1 MGYKLVI
8 AEKPSVAQS
17 IAKVIGAEKKRD
29 GYLEGNGYLVSW
41 CFGHLIELAAP
52 DAYDPKYRK
61 WKKQD
66 LPIFPDP
73 FRYEVTESTKK
84 QFRKLQ
90 ELMKRE
96 DVTSFVEATD
106 AGREGELI
114 FRLVYQKA
122 GCRKPF
128 ERLWISSMEDK
139 AIEEGFRNLRPSS
152 EYDAL
157 YEAALCRERADWI
170 VGINATRLFSC
181 LYGQT
186 LNVGRVMTPT
196 LAMLAKR
203 QEEIDTFKSE
213 PFYSVRIRAAG
224 VEAEGRK
231 CKDKAEAEN
240 ILQAVRNAGKAKVES
255 LQKTEKSEKP
265 PLLYDLTTLQREA
278 NRRYG
283 FTAQQT
289 LDYTQS
295 LYEKKLVTYPRTDS
309 RYLTDEME
317 DSVKVL
323 ACQMKEKCGY
333 TGIVYLDAKQ
343 VINSKKVSD
352 HHAII
357 PTENAA
363 DADFSEIPYEEQKIL
378 GLVTAGLLTAL
389 GKPCLSEEY
398 HLTLSCA
405 GEKFTSSAK
414 IITDPGWR
422 EIQDWILGKDRT
434 EEDGRAGDDHTE
446 RAYSESTFGEGTS
459 GKDAPDGNTSER
471 DLSGEYVL
479 GGNTS
484 SETASGTE
492 VSLADLLAADS
503 SLLAEGREVIVQDPK
518 IRTGKTQPKKPY
530 TENTLL
536 SAMERAGRSETPDEA
551 ERKGLGTPATRAGI
565 IEKLVRI
572 GFVERKGSNKTKYLA
587 PTHKGISLVTVM
599 PEQIRSPL
607 LTAEWEQKLL
617 EVEKKNFP
625 SDEFMREIKAD
636 VQNLVDTYEAV
647 RDAGVMMCDEHK
659 NHDAVGKCPACGS
672 PVIEKSRGFF
682 CSNRDC
688 RFALWKEN
696 RYFDSIGKKLTKQI
710 AEELLNSGKANLRKC
725 WSRKSGKTY
734 DATLLLDTD
743 DKGQAVFHMEFP
755 DRKRK

>member
-1 MGYKLVI
+1 MGLKLVI

-17 IAKVIGAEKKRD
+17 IAKVIGSEKKRD

-41 CFGHLIELAAP
+41 CFGHLIELAPP
-52 DAYDPKYRK
+52 DVYDPKYQKWRK
-61 WKKQD
+61 ED

-73 FRYEVTESTKK
+73 FRYEVTEGTKK

-96 DVTSFVEATD
+96 DVTSLVEATD

-114 FRLVYQKA
+114 FRLVYHKA

-139 AIEEGFRNLRPSS
+139 AIEEGFRYLRPSA

-196 LAMLAKR
+196 LTMLVKR

-213 PFYSVRIRAAG
+213 PFYSVRIKAAG
-224 VEAEGRK
+224 VVAEGRK
-231 CKDKAEAEN
+231 YKDKAEAEN
-240 ILQAVRNAGKAKVES
+240 ILHAVRDSGKAKVES

-323 ACQMKEKCGY
+323 ACLMKEKYGF
-333 TGIVYLDAKQ
+333 TGIVYLNPSQ

-363 DADFSEIPYEEQKIL
+363 SADYSQIPYEEQKIL
-378 GLVTAGLLTAL
+378 GLVTAELLADL
-389 GKPCLSEEY
+389 GRPCLSEEY

-405 GEKFTSSAK
+405 GEKFTACAK
-414 IITDPGWR
+414 SITDPGWH
-422 EIQDWILGKDRT
+422 EIQDWILGKNRT
-434 EEDGRAGDDHTE
+434 GEDDCNDACSKD
-446 RAYSESTFGEGTS
+446 TS
-459 GKDAPDGNTSER
+459 PENAPDENK
-471 DLSGEYVL
+471 SGETVP
-479 GGNTS
+479 GM
-484 SETASGTE
+484 
-492 VSLADLLAADS
+492 SLASVLAADP
-503 SLLAEGREVIVQDPK
+503 SLIAEGREVIVQDPE
-518 IRTGKTQPKKPY
+518 IRTGKTQSKKPY

-536 SAMERAGRSETPDEA
+536 SAMERAGSSEMPDEA

-572 GFVERKGSNKTKYLA
+572 GFLERRA
-587 PTHKGISLVTVM
+587 
-599 PEQIRSPL
+599 
-607 LTAEWEQKLL
+607 A
-617 EVEKKNFP
+617 
-625 SDEFMREIKAD
+625 IKP
-636 VQNLVDTYEAV
+636 N
-647 RDAGVMMCDEHK
+647 
-659 NHDAVGKCPACGS
+659 
-672 PVIEKSRGFF
+672 I
-682 CSNRDC
+682 
-688 RFALWKEN
+688 
-696 RYFDSIGKKLTKQI
+696 
-710 AEELLNSGKANLRKC
+710 
-725 WSRKSGKTY
+725 
-734 DATLLLDTD
+734 
-743 DKGQAVFHMEFP
+743 
-755 DRKRK
+755 

>member
-1 MGYKLVI
+1 MGLKLVI

-52 DAYDPKYRK
+52 DAYDPKYQK
-61 WKKQD
+61 WKKED
-66 LPIFPDP
+66 LPIFPNP

-96 DVTSFVEATD
+96 DVTSLVEATD

-240 ILQAVRNAGKAKVES
+240 ILQAVKDSGKAKVET
-255 LQKTEKSEKP
+255 LQKTEKLEKP
-265 PLLYDLTTLQREA
+265 LLLYDLTTLQREA

-323 ACQMKEKCGY
+323 ACEMKEKYGFI
-333 TGIVYLDAKQ
+333 GIVYLDSQQ
-343 VINSKKVSD
+343 VINSNKVSD

-363 DADFSEIPYEEQKIL
+363 SADYSKIPLEEQKIL
-378 GLVTAGLLTAL
+378 GLVTAELLSAL
-389 GKPCLSEEY
+389 GRPCLSEEY

-405 GEKFTSSAK
+405 GEKFTASAK
-414 IITDPGWR
+414 IITDPGWH

-434 EEDGRAGDDHTE
+434 EEGDTTE
-446 RAYSESTFGEGTS
+446 YALE
-459 GKDAPDGNTSER
+459 
-471 DLSGEYVL
+471 
-479 GGNTS
+479 GNTS
-484 SETASGTE
+484 SETASGTK
-492 VSLADLLAADS
+492 VSLADLLAADP
-503 SLLAEGREVIVQDPK
+503 SLVTEGREVIVQDPE

-536 SAMERAGRSETPDEA
+536 SAMERAGSSETSDEA

-572 GFVERKGSNKTKYLA
+572 GFLERKGSNKTKYLM

-607 LTAEWEQKLL
+607 LTAEWEQKLI
-617 EVEKKNFP
+617 EVEKKNLP
-625 SDEFMREIKAD
+625 PEEFMREIRAD
-636 VQNLVDTYEAV
+636 VQSLVDTYEAV
-647 RDAGVMMCDEHK
+647 QDAGVMMRDEHK
-659 NHDAVGKCPACGS
+659 NHEAVGKCPACGS
-672 PVIEKSRGFF
+672 PVIEKSKGFF
-682 CSNRDC
+682 CSNRQC

-696 RYFDSIGKKLTKQI
+696 RYFDSIEKKLTKQI

-725 WSRKSGKTY
+725 RSRKSGKTY
-734 DATLLLDTD
+734 DATLFLDTD
-743 DKGQAVFHMEFP
+743 DKGQAAFHMEFP